1 MKVNI
6 LTLFPEF
13 FYPYLEFGIIKRAL
27 DSGQVE
33 IQIENIRDFSQDKH
47 HKADDYLYGGGYGM
61 LMTPQPLW
69 DALEGKKRVY
79 YLTPR
84 GEPLTQSLA
93 RELVAEEVTLL
104 CGHYEGI
111 DQRIIDARVER
122 EISIGDYILSG
133 GEIGA
138 LVLLD
143 VLLRVT
149 EGVIEEGST
158 LEESHENGLLEYH
171 QYTRPVVFK
180 DMEVPEILL
189 SGHHE
194 NIRQYRL
201 KESVKLTLERRP
213 DLIEKGLQN
222 NTFSDEI
229 KKLIHNYREEKS
241 I

>member
-6 LTLFPEF
+6 LTLFPEY
-13 FYPYLEFGIIKRAL
+13 FYPYMEFGIIKRAL
-27 DSGQVE
+27 DANQVD
-33 IQIENIRDFSQDKH
+33 IRVENIRDYSEDKH
-47 HKADDYLYGGGYGM
+47 HKADDYPYGGGYGM

-69 DALEGKKRVY
+69 DSLEGKKNVY

-93 RELVAEEVTLL
+93 RELVKDEITLL

-111 DQRIIDARVER
+111 DQRIIDAKVDR

-158 LEESHENGLLEYH
+158 VEESHENGLLEYN
-171 QYTRPVVFK
+171 QYTRPVTFK
-180 DMEVPEILL
+180 NMEVPDILL

-194 NIRQYRL
+194 NIRIHRL
-201 KESVKLTLERRP
+201 QESVRLTLERRP
-213 DLIEKGLQN
+213 DLIEKGLREDS
-222 NTFSDEI
+222 FSDEI
-229 KKLIHNYREEKS
+229 KQYIHYYREEKS
-241 I
+241 R